1 MQQNEIFV
9 LTFDFVQ
16 TQFFFNDIIV
26 SICDCVAAICEVTY
40 ERYEQTLVL

>member
-16 TQFFFNDIIV
+16 TQGFFFNDIIV

-40 ERYEQTLVL
+40 EQTLVL